1 MILRKRIALAW
12 RVLTYQPGNLLA
24 HTEEE
29 LPPAD
34 GDEMQALMNDHMREL
49 VLVFASQGHSG
60 FSASYAT
67 AALEKLLRSEPLR
80 PLTGDT
86 DEWVQVASDV
96 WQNRRCSRVFK
107 GPDGRAYDIEGRV
120 FRYPDGGCY
129 TSRDSRVYVEFPYAP
144 TTEYVH
150 VEAGATA

>member
-67 AALEKLLRSEPLR
+67 AALEKLLRFEPLR
-80 PLTGDT
+80 PLTGDP